1 MSRYVRPII
10 IHAIRTTLIVSCRF
24 SILVLLEMAFLFLNA
39 VLEDFCQIAK
49 TASSSKKKI
58 LDNTAET

>member
-10 IHAIRTTLIVSCRF
+10 IHVMRTMLIVSCRF
-24 SILVLLEMAFLFLNA
+24 SILVLLEMAFLLLNA

-49 TASSSKKKI
+49 TAS
-58 LDNTAET
+58 